1 MMNLFPSRT
10 AVAIMAVISLA
21 GCASNLAPQVAA
33 DNATAGGP
41 LRSTP
46 KNLPTKDTM
55 YGGDAQVISRGD
67 DLRSSRVIRHSAF
80 PYIGGRM
87 VASTNEDALPAVFSE
102 NYALDFGQ
110 GRVSLAVVASRLTKI
125 TGVPVRLR
133 PDVYPSSSG
142 AAPVSA
148 QMTPG
153 MSMPMPSPLPM
164 AQRPVV
170 MPTAQRPAALP
181 GALAGTP
188 AMATP
193 MSIPQ
198 AAVSSDSAISVDAVN
213 MRWNG
218 RLRDFL
224 DHLTGNLSLAWEYRD
239 GAVVIMRMVSET
251 YEVAAFPGQ
260 QKYSMSTGGTGSG
273 TSGQAGQSQ
282 SSSASMTVSQQG
294 DTDARKSILETIKT
308 MLVAV
313 PGSTVTMNDGTGRIV
328 VTTSKEVQA
337 QVRDYIRS
345 ENKFLRQMVNV
356 TFDVYSLRTNDTDTQ
371 GIDWSLIYQSISGRS
386 GFTFKSP
393 ASLSGTTSGSVGV
406 SVLKG
411 QFANSGAV
419 LTLLRQFGNSVQ
431 HRPVSIT
438 TLNGQWDTKTRLNT
452 EGYLKETTPGVASS
466 SGAAG
471 APGLK
476 TDTITTG
483 DQFAVLPQVMQDN
496 SVMIKYSI
504 GLSDLLGLFDVT
516 SGVGATLQK
525 VQVPRV
531 ESANAN
537 STIVLAPG
545 ETALITGLSRLISST
560 DDSRLSEHTPVAL
573 GGSRKLLVQRE
584 HFLVLVRATPI

>member
-1 MMNLFPSRT
+1 MMNFIPSRISV
-10 AVAIMAVISLA
+10 AALVAISLT
-21 GCASNLAPQVAA
+21 GCASNLQTQIAK
-33 DNATAGGP
+33 DNAVVPVGAASQGLPTADPLYGSNASIVTRGEE
-41 LRSTP
+41 LRST
-46 KNLPTKDTM
+46 K
-55 YGGDAQVISRGD
+55 VVR
-67 DLRSSRVIRHSAF
+67 RSAF
-80 PYIGGRM
+80 PFIGGRM

-102 NYALDFGQ
+102 SYSFDFGQ
-110 GRVSLAVVASRLTKI
+110 GRASLAVVAARLTKI
-125 TGVPVRLR
+125 TGVPVRVR
-133 PDVYPSSSG
+133 SDVFHTTRGPASLTALPSSASV
-142 AAPVSA
+142 A
-148 QMTPG
+148 M
-153 MSMPMPSPLPM
+153 PLPFPLPSG
-164 AQRPVV
+164 AQRPNSQGAIKTGAKAGA
-170 MPTAQRPAALP
+170 PTAP
-181 GALAGTP
+181 GMPNSAFIPDALASSE
-188 AMATP
+188 AT
-193 MSIPQ
+193 
-198 AAVSSDSAISVDAVN
+198 ISVDAVN

-224 DHLTGNLSLAWEYRD
+224 DHLTNNLSLAWEYRD

-260 QKYSMSTGGTGSG
+260 QKYTMSTGGTGTGS
-273 TSGQAGQSQ
+273 SGQSSSSQ
-282 SSSASMTVSQQG
+282 SSTASMNVSQDG
-294 DTDARKSILETIKT
+294 ETDARKSILEAVRT
-308 MLVAV
+308 MLAAV
-313 PGSTVTMNDGTGRIV
+313 PGSTVSMNDGTGRIV

-337 QVRDYIRS
+337 QVRDYIRN

-356 TFDVYSLRTNDTDTQ
+356 TFDVYSLRTSDSDTQ
-371 GIDWSLIYQSISGRS
+371 GIDWSLVYQSMSGRS
-386 GFTFKSP
+386 GFAFKSP
-393 ASLSGTTSGSVGV
+393 TSLSGPTAGSAGV
-406 SVLKG
+406 SILKG
-411 QFANSGAV
+411 QFAGSGAI

-516 SGVGATLQK
+516 SGVGETLQK
-525 VQVPRV
+525 VQTPRV

-545 ETALITGLSRLISST
+545 ETALITGLTRLISST
-560 DDSRLSEHTPVAL
+560 DDSRLAEGAPVAL
-573 GGSRKLLVQRE
+573 GGSRKMSVQRE